1 MFRRKLLMLGLAICW
16 SFQIFAQQSTPIRM
30 LFEPREN
37 TFSLTG
43 AGGGNLYSLFNAAG
57 SASGILG
64 IDANF
69 NLGEKIEEA
78 KEKFKTIAATF
89 KVNLFNSTL
98 VRAADSMDARRIVF
112 QDNDFRIN
120 IGLRYNLVKQRN
132 KKIFKPVTSAFFDLV
147 IVPYQV
153 EGSSQGNKGFTT
165 LSLNAGGKFGF
176 LAKWGIGVFG
186 ITVNPQLDML
196 FVLQSDG
203 DFSFEE
209 IMQTGTLPN
218 LSIPKLA
225 KGYIGIG
232 TKIEIPLTDF
242 GLFFDFRKYFKVG
255 SGVDAA
261 PGLVDRLQ
269 FTFGGMA
276 LGSIFKN
283 MKKAKPKKEKKK
295 KDKKK

>member
-1 MFRRKLLMLGLAICW
+1 MLKHKLFILGLLL
-16 SFQIFAQQSTPIRM
+16 SFVTQIFAQQSTPIRM

-37 TFSLTG
+37 TFSITG
-43 AGGGNLYSLFNAAG
+43 AGGGNLYSLVSAAG

-69 NLGEKIEEA
+69 DLGEKITDA
-78 KEKFKTIAATF
+78 KEKFKTIAGTF

-98 VRAADSMDARRIVF
+98 VRAVDSMDARRIVF

-120 IGLRYNLVKQRN
+120 IGLRYNIIKQKN
-132 KKIFKPVTSAFFDLV
+132 KKIFKPITSAFLDLV

-153 EGSSQGNKGFTT
+153 EGSAQGNKGFTT

-176 LAKWGIGVFG
+176 LTQWGIGIFG
-186 ITVNPQLDML
+186 ITINPQLDML
-196 FVLQSDG
+196 FVLQSKN

-218 LSIPKLA
+218 LSIPKLS

-242 GLFFDFRKYFKVG
+242 GLFFDFRKYFKIG

-283 MKKAKPKKEKKK
+283 MKKAKPRKKKEKKK
-295 KDKKK
+295 K

>member
-1 MFRRKLLMLGLAICW
+1 MFNRKLLMFALILGFSTRLM
-16 SFQIFAQQSTPIRM
+16 AQQATPIRM

-64 IDANF
+64 LDANF
-69 NLGEKIEEA
+69 NLGDKIEEA
-78 KEKFKTIAATF
+78 KEKFQTIAATF

-98 VRAADSMDARRIVF
+98 VRAVDSMDARRIVF

-120 IGLRYNLVKQRN
+120 IGVRYNFIQQKN
-132 KKIFKPVTSAFFDLV
+132 KKIFKPVTSAFLDMV

-153 EGSSQGNKGFTT
+153 EGATQGKGFTT
-165 LSLNAGGKFGF
+165 LSFNAGGKFGF

-196 FVLQSDG
+196 FVLESENS
-203 DFSFEE
+203 FSFEE

-218 LSIPKLA
+218 LNMPKMA

-255 SGVDAA
+255 AADAA

-283 MKKAKPKKEKKK
+283 MKNAKPKKK
-295 KDKKK
+295 KDKKKKK